1 MSSNSKR
8 NKLASGITNSLNIQ
22 AMAEVMATVIGRGI
36 IAAILYGWTLDDN
49 KQTIHCTNT
58 TTYHTVGT
66 DVTEQGWSTADS
78 VVDVGNLSFNKSHKF
93 TELIKKTCACKL

>member
-1 MSSNSKR
+1 MGSNSKR

-66 DVTEQGWSTADS
+66 DVTEQGWSTADFC
-78 VVDVGNLSFNKSHKF
+78 GRCWKF
-93 TELIKKTCACKL
+93 ELQQITQIHRID